1 MCLIEPLSNS
11 RGAAHLRY
19 SLELVLVCGVER
31 GVVELEVRHLLW
43 RRVREGRGGGRGER
57 GRGEGGGLFGPCI
70 TEVGNIRFN
79 CLHGSDKVA
88 AR

>member
-1 MCLIEPLSNS
+1 VCLIEPLSNS

-19 SLELVLVCGVER
+19 SLELVLVWCRAWGR
-31 GVVELEVRHLLW
+31 RELEVRHLLW

-70 TEVGNIRFN
+70 TGVGNIRFN